1 MLILIISF
9 MVSFTAFVIIF
20 VYICLKDDAGED
32 NTRKK
37 AIIFCVIGCLF
48 LVSLLYYFGVLAV
61 LLYTLVIGK
70 ASVISS
76 APLALLSI
84 LPSLII
90 GGVVWVLKNVI
101 LRSSMNSDY
110 GQIQE

>member
-1 MLILIISF
+1 MFI
-9 MVSFTAFVIIF
+9 
-20 VYICLKDDAGED
+20 
-32 NTRKK
+32 
-37 AIIFCVIGCLF
+37 

-84 LPSLII
+84 LPPALII

-101 LRSSMNSDY
+101 FGSSINSDY
-110 GQIQE
+110 RQIQE